1 MGIYGQ
7 NIITEASD
15 LFAIDENRYMTNR
28 PGLKIISENKKNP
41 DSVNLFV
48 SEGNKYY
55 LSTSDIEK
63 YMEASS
69 IIDVEEAV
77 ENIAECNN
85 VSPYSIIVSYDECS
99 EFVLSSLIESS
110 IVLEASAED
119 AAMSLSQANKW
130 YNKVIQKS
138 KTKTESKE
146 EVKERII
153 VLKSCVKEMEKQKN
167 DVLRNGGI
175 IKYVLKDIIPFNSLY
190 RLIKRQDAYAGI
202 GILANMAQ
210 SFIVNA
216 TKSATIASCPVSMVI
231 RAASYE
237 QMLDSN
243 IKKTNEAIEFLE
255 NKLKEM

>member
-1 MGIYGQ
+1 MGIYSS
-7 NIITEASD
+7 NIVTEASE
-15 LFAIDENRYMTNR
+15 LFAVNESQYMASR
-28 PGLKIISENKKNP
+28 PGLKTITESKKNP
-41 DSVNLFV
+41 NSVNIFV
-48 SEGNKYY
+48 SEDRKYY

-63 YMEASS
+63 YMEASG

-85 VSPYSIIVSYDECS
+85 ISPYSIIASYDECS

-119 AAMSLSQANKW
+119 AAMSLRQVNKW
-130 YNKVIQKS
+130 YSKVISKS

-146 EVKERII
+146 EVKERIT

-167 DVLRNGGI
+167 DVLRDGGI
-175 IKYVLKDIIPFNSLY
+175 IKYVLKDIIPFNGLY

-202 GILANMAQ
+202 GLLGNIARN
-210 SFIVNA
+210 FIVNA
-216 TKSATIASCPVSMVI
+216 TKSATIAKFPVSMVI
-231 RAASYE
+231 RAATYKK
-237 QMLDSN
+237 MLDSN